1 MNPNEV
7 GIPKVKSLPPTE
19 VVQFDG
25 FELRLETG
33 ELRRNGMRVRLQ
45 TKPFQILA
53 ALLERPGRVVTR
65 DELRMRLWPSDTFVD
80 FESGL
85 NTAANRLRIALG
97 DSAENPR
104 YIETLA
110 RIGYRFV
117 APVRRISSN
126 GVVEMIASR
135 SHSNGEEEPPVA
147 SPPVTS
153 PMVTSPMVVSPIAGS
168 LTEIAL
174 PEVLNAPV
182 AINVAPAAPVIAVP
196 PRRRRLVLLSAAA
209 LVLIVAGFVA
219 GRFFAPRD
227 NQSFRQISFRRGVIN
242 NARFTPSGEVVYS
255 ARWGGDQPHL
265 YLTDTLSPESRD
277 LGVGDARLASIS
289 PSSELA
295 IFQLTNPGTPPLF
308 ARVPLHGGAP
318 RVIGKSV
325 VAADFSPVTGELC
338 IVARTN
344 DGTTVEMPPG
354 NVIYRSSGWSDVV
367 RVAPDGRSVAMLEH
381 ELTIDDA
388 GGVVYIDRN
397 RNSHKLTSNWASI
410 AGLAWAPSG
419 QEVWFSA
426 ARSGSTLGVWGVAL
440 DGHVRPVSMHP
451 GSFVLLDVARDG
463 RVLAS
468 RLNRRLNLVTGD
480 AHTHASEDASWFD
493 WTRAVAISDDGERVL
508 FDETGAGGGDK
519 QAVYLRH
526 VADRTVERVGDGHAF
541 DLSADGRSALTQS
554 RDHPAEITLITWPD
568 VRRTIS
574 TRGLKYQSAR
584 FIPGHNSIL
593 VQADAPARPVNLY
606 VQDLATN
613 SMRQLKG
620 FEGLSWPMPS
630 PDGLRA
636 ACTVDSTHVALI
648 DLDSGKREDIS
659 LPRAGSLVRWNTSGR
674 LVFLE
679 PGRAPIPLWTF
690 DLKTH
695 KAAPLFEVA
704 VPDPL
709 VRGGVAEFVV
719 SASLRTFAYSYVQ
732 SASELLLVEGWK

>member
-1 MNPNEV
+1 MRLDAEPDMNPNE
-7 GIPKVKSLPPTE
+7 GATPSSTTGAPSG

-45 TKPFQILA
+45 TKPFQILT

-104 YIETLA
+104 YIETLS

-117 APVRRISSN
+117 APVRRVSPN

-135 SHSNGEEEPPVA
+135 SNSNGEDVPPIHPAEGLPSQAAIAVAEPVPAATAATPRWRWIVLVVA
-147 SPPVTS
+147 S
-153 PMVTSPMVVSPIAGS
+153 I
-168 LTEIAL
+168 LAL
-174 PEVLNAPV
+174 IGLGG
-182 AINVAPAAPVIAVP
+182 
-196 PRRRRLVLLSAAA
+196 LV
-209 LVLIVAGFVA
+209 
-219 GRFFAPRD
+219 GRISAPRD
-227 NQSFRQISFRRGVIN
+227 QQSFHQISFRRGVVT

-255 ARWGGDQPHL
+255 ARWGSDKPHL

-277 LGVGDARLASIS
+277 LGVGDAGLASVS
-289 PSSELA
+289 ASSELA
-295 IFQLTNPGTPPLF
+295 IFQLVSPLTPPLF
-308 ARVPLHGGAP
+308 ARVPMHGGAP
-318 RVIGKSV
+318 RVISKSV
-325 VAADFSPVTGELC
+325 VAADFSALTGELC

-354 NVIYRSSGWSDVV
+354 NVIYRSSGWSDAV
-367 RVAPDGRSVAMLEH
+367 RVAPDGRSVALLEH
-381 ELTIDDA
+381 ELNIDDA

-397 RNSHKLTSNWASI
+397 RNVRKLSSNWASI

-419 QEVWFSA
+419 DEVWFSA
-426 ARSGSTLGVWGVAL
+426 ARSGSTLGVWGVSL
-440 DGHVRPVSMHP
+440 EGRVRPVSMYP
-451 GSFVLLDVARDG
+451 GSFVLFDIARDG

-468 RLNRRLNLVTGD
+468 RLNRRLNLMTGD
-480 AHTHASEDASWFD
+480 ARTHTSEEASWFD
-493 WTRAVAISDDGERVL
+493 WTRAVAISDDGDRVI
-508 FDETGAGGGDK
+508 FDETGAGGGEK

-526 VADRTVERVGDGHAF
+526 MGERTVERVGDGHAL
-541 DLSADGRSALTQS
+541 DLAGDGRSALTQS
-554 RDHPAEITLITWPD
+554 RDHPTQLTIITWPD

-574 TRGLKYQSAR
+574 ASGLNYQSAR
-584 FIPGHNSIL
+584 FIPGRNSIL
-593 VQADAPARPVNLY
+593 VQANAPAKPVGLY
-606 VQDLATN
+606 VQDLSSSAI
-613 SMRQLKG
+613 RPLKG
-620 FEGLSWPMPS
+620 FVGVYWPMPS

-636 ACTVDSTHVALI
+636 AGMVDSTHVALV
-648 DLDSGKREDIS
+648 DLDSGAREDIV
-659 LPRAGSLVRWNTSGR
+659 LPRAGSLVRWNTSSR
-674 LVFLE
+674 LVFME

-695 KAAPLFEVA
+695 KAAPLFEIA

-709 VRGGVAEFVV
+709 VRGGVAELVV
-719 SASLRTFAYSYVQ
+719 SANMRTFAYSYIQ
-732 SASELLLVEGWK
+732 SASELLLVDGWK